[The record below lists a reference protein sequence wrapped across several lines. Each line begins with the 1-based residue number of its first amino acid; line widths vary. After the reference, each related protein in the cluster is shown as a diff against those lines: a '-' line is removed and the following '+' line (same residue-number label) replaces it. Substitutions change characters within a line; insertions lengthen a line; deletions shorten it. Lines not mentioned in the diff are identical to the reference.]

1 MVITDE
7 KIQWIK
13 VLPVEDVPENGGN
26 CVKVGDDQVAIF
38 NFTNRKEWYAT
49 SNLCPHK
56 MQMILSRGM
65 IGDKAGEPKV
75 SCPYHKKSFSLKSGE
90 CLTDE
95 GYAIKTYPVKVE
107 DNHIF
112 IGII

>member
-1 MVITDE
+1 MVLADE

-13 VLPVEDVPENGGN
+13 ALRTEDVPENGGN
-26 CVKVGDDQVAIF
+26 CVKLGDHQVAIF
-38 NFTNRKEWYAT
+38 NFTNRSEWYAT

-75 SCPYHKKSFSLKSGE
+75 VCPFHKKSFSLKSGE
-90 CLTDE
+90 CLTDDE
-95 GYAIKTYPVKVE
+95 YSIKTYPIKIE
-107 DNHIF
+107 DDHIY
-112 IGII
+112 IGIV